1 MECPN
6 YILPVQIVDNCNG
19 ERGNTKCIF
28 SEDAFTLLSIE
39 ANSSLDVILNAF
51 VVALNAQKTRID
63 AQNTAIEALEN
74 GVQPYKVYRA
84 LLTQTGSADPTAVV
98 LENTL
103 GESIIWKRSTTGGYT
118 AEKTSGFDIT
128 KTFYNTNGFATTN
141 IELISFI
148 NTINSKLVVNVRDT
162 INNLPIDAQ
171 LSNTPIEILVYE

>member
-1 MECPN
+1 MTNTELKN
-6 YILPVQIVDNCNG
+6 QI
-19 ERGNTKCIF
+19 
-28 SEDAFTLLSIE
+28 DA
-39 ANSSLDVILNAF
+39 
-51 VVALNAQKTRID
+51 ALNNSVADNSITPVSVATQIKSVVDYVDQESGALYKT
-63 AQNTAIEALEN
+63 
-74 GVQPYKVYRA
+74 YRA
-84 LLTQTGSADPTAVV
+84 LLTQSGSADPTAVV

-171 LSNTPIEILVYE
+171 LSNTPIEILVYN